1 MADDTPTNPPDAP
14 KRRPLALSL
23 LKLARPAQW
32 SKSAFVIVGPAYGLR
47 EIVVETGRLDWARV
61 IDVMVAVGIAA
72 LIFSLASSGCYVAND
87 IADRE
92 ADRAHPRKCRR
103 PIACGDVSVKAA
115 WSFAGVLFAV
125 AGALLFLLPTP
136 ERWWVALAIALY
148 VVNTMSY
155 SAVLKH
161 HVIADV
167 MSLSFG
173 FVLRVM
179 AGCAAAAIEPSVW
192 LLNVTFFLSMF
203 LAFGK
208 RLGERR
214 TLGRVAIERG
224 DTDDGRAIAHRRV
237 QGRYTDVLLQMAVVV
252 TAVTTLMTYAL
263 YVQSEGAAFVQGFNL
278 LWLTILPATYGMLR
292 CIVLLEEGVFDDPTE
307 LAVHDRGFQLAG
319 LAFVAV
325 TGGLMLWR
333 LADPGASAP

>member
-1 MADDTPTNPPDAP
+1 MTDETTTPQA
-14 KRRPLALSL
+14 RQRPLALSL

-32 SKSAFVIVGPAYGLR
+32 SKSGFVVIGPAYGLR
-47 EIVVETGRLDWARV
+47 DLVDE
-61 IDVMVAVGIAA
+61 VGSLSAAIPSLMSVLLAAIA
-72 LIFSLASSGCYVAND
+72 FSLASSGCYVIND
-87 IADRE
+87 IVDRE

-103 PIACGDVSVKAA
+103 PIASGQVSPQTAMVFAVVMFVVAIVSVLMI
-115 WSFAGVLFAV
+115 SGVA
-125 AGALLFLLPTP
+125 
-136 ERWWVALAIALY
+136 RWWVALAIVLY
-148 VVNTMSY
+148 IINTVSY
-155 SAVLKH
+155 SAIFKH

-214 TLGRVAIERG
+214 TLARVENSSGEPAES
-224 DTDDGRAIAHRRV
+224 TLAATHRRV

-263 YVQSEGAAFVQGFNL
+263 YVQSEGQAFVLGFNL
-278 LWLTILPATYGMLR
+278 LWLTILPATYGLLR
-292 CIVLLEEGVFDDPTE
+292 CIVLLEEGVYDDPTE

-319 LAFVAV
+319 FVFASI
-325 TGGLMLWR
+325 TGALMLWQATGGG
-333 LADPGASAP
+333 LPPGIE

>member
-1 MADDTPTNPPDAP
+1 MADEHTTSPPAD
-14 KRRPLALSL
+14 RPLALNL

-32 SKSAFVIVGPAYGLR
+32 SKSAFVVVGPAYGLR
-47 EIVVETGRLDWARV
+47 DIMIHNGGLDWGAV
-61 IDVMVAVGIAA
+61 IPVLISVAIAA
-72 LIFSLASSGCYVAND
+72 MAFSLTSSGCYVVND

-103 PIACGDVSVKAA
+103 PIASGQVAVGTARIYA
-115 WSFAGVLFAV
+115 LVLFAV
-125 AGALLFLLPTP
+125 AASFIFLIPAP
-136 ERWWVALAIALY
+136 ARWWVGAAILLY
-148 VVNTMSY
+148 VINTISY

-214 TLGRVAIERG
+214 TLARVEAETAEAG
-224 DTDDGRAIAHRRV
+224 TRAVAHRKV

-263 YVQSEGAAFVQGFNL
+263 YVQSEGDAFVRGFNL

-292 CIVLLEEGVFDDPTE
+292 CIVLLEEGVYDDPTE

-319 LAFVAV
+319 LAFVAF

-333 LADPGASAP
+333 LAEAGVPVG